1 MWCFVCTK
9 ANFANKQK
17 QTELLFFYNNNVS
30 GSILIIWDKM
40 KNKMEKKEDNNT
52 CSITLVSVFLQF
64 IFDVSEI
71 SEI

>member
-1 MWCFVCTK
+1 MYQSQFRK
-9 ANFANKQK
+9 K
-17 QTELLFFYNNNVS
+17 TETDGIIIFFYNNNVS
-30 GSILIIWDKM
+30 GSILIIWEKM

-64 IFDVSEI
+64 IFDVPEI